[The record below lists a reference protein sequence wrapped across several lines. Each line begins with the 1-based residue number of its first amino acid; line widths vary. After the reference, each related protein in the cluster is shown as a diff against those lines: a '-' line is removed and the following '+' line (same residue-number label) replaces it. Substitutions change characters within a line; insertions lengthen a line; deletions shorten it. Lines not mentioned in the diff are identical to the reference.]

1 MGEMVAIGR
10 RNFLKIT
17 AAAGGGLLVGF
28 YLPER
33 ASAGEPVSSDPAAF
47 VPNAWIRVGT
57 DDVVTLMV
65 ASSEMGQ
72 GVMTAIPML
81 AADEMDADWS
91 RVRIETAPAA
101 RAYFNPLIGQQ
112 LTGGSTAVRAFWMP
126 VRQAG
131 AAARA
136 VLLDAAAETWQVPAA
151 ECRTENGAVI
161 HPPSGRRLGYGA
173 LARRAATLPVPKTVF
188 LKEPSEFRLIGTPVP
203 RVDTHAKVT
212 GKAVFGQDVQLRGML
227 TALVLRCPVF
237 GGKLAGFEAAA
248 ALAVPG
254 VRRVFAIDSGV
265 AVVAD
270 GFWPAKVGRDALR
283 VRWEEGALAGLS
295 SALIEQRF
303 QAAAR
308 RPGAVARS
316 VGNAGAAE
324 VRSAR
329 KLDAIYQVP
338 YLAHAC
344 MEPMNCTAD
353 VRPDGCDIW
362 VPTQAQTGA
371 QQTAVRITGLAEERV
386 RIHTTFLGGGFGR
399 RSEQDFVAEAVQISK
414 AVGAPVKLQWT
425 REDDMR
431 HDFYRPATYNRLS
444 AGIGAHGALQ
454 SWRHHIVGPS
464 IFARVFPKSVK
475 NGIDPTSVEG
485 AANLPYAVP
494 NIHVSYVLDDPG
506 VPVGFWRSVGSS
518 QNTFVTECFLDEI
531 AHATG
536 KDPYQL
542 RRSLLKKHPRHLA
555 VLELAASKAGW
566 GSPSPPGRHR
576 GIAVAGS
583 FGSYVAEVAEV
594 SISERGRLRV
604 HRVVCAVDCG
614 MVVNPDTVVA
624 QMESAIVFGL
634 SAALADE
641 ITIKDGRVQQ
651 SNFDNY
657 PVLRMDNM
665 PEIEVHIVHS
675 AESPGG
681 IGEPGTPPIAPAVAN
696 AVFAA
701 TGRPVRRLPIRVG

>member
-1 MGEMVAIGR
+1 MGEMVTIGR
-10 RNFLKIT
+10 RSFLKIS
-17 AAAGGGLLVGF
+17 AAAGGGLLIGF
-28 YLPER
+28 SLPAR
-33 ASAGEPVSSDPAAF
+33 ASQIGTDPAAAEF
-47 VPNAWIRVGT
+47 APNAWIRVSP
-57 DDVVTLMV
+57 DNVVTLMV

-101 RAYFNPLIGQQ
+101 REYFNPLIGQQ

-131 AAARA
+131 ATARA
-136 VLLDAAAETWQVPAA
+136 MLLEAAAATWGVPAA
-151 ECRTENGAVI
+151 QCRADNGTVVHRA
-161 HPPSGRRLGYGA
+161 SGRQLSYGA
-173 LARRAATLPVPKTVF
+173 LADKAAVLPVPKSVV
-188 LKEPSEFRLIGTPVP
+188 LKEPSEFRLIGTPVS
-203 RVDTHAKVT
+203 RVDTPAKVA
-212 GKAVFGQDVQLRGML
+212 GKAVFGQDVRLPGML

-237 GGKLAGFEAAA
+237 GGRLAGFDAAA
-248 ALAVPG
+248 ARAIPG
-254 VRRVFAIDSGV
+254 VRAVFAIESGV

-270 GFWPAKVGRDALR
+270 GFWSAKTGRDALR
-283 VRWEEGALAGLS
+283 ARWDEGANAALS
-295 SALIEQRF
+295 SAVIERRF
-303 QAAAR
+303 EEAAR
-308 RPGAVARS
+308 RPGAVARN

-324 VRSAR
+324 ASSTRR
-329 KLDAIYQVP
+329 LNAIYEVP
-338 YLAHAC
+338 FLAHAC

-353 VRPDGCDIW
+353 VRLDRCDVW

-371 QQTAVRITGLAEERV
+371 QRTAAAITGLPEGQV
-386 RIHTTFLGGGFGR
+386 MIHTTFLGGGFGR
-399 RSEQDFVAEAVQISK
+399 RSEQDFVSEAVQISK
-414 AVGAPVKLQWT
+414 TVRAPVKLLWT
-425 REDDMR
+425 REDDMQ
-431 HDFYRPATYNRLS
+431 HDFYRPATYNLLS
-444 AGIGAHGALQ
+444 AGIGGRGALL

-464 IFARVFPKSVK
+464 IFARVFPKSIK

-494 NIHVSYVLDDPG
+494 NIHVTYVLDDPG

-518 QNTFVTECFLDEI
+518 QNTFVTECFLDEV

-536 KDPYQL
+536 KDPYQM
-542 RRSLLKKHPRHLA
+542 RRALLKKHPRHLA
-555 VLELAASKAGW
+555 VLDLAARQADW
-566 GSPSPPGRHR
+566 GRPLPPGRHH

-594 SISERGRLRV
+594 SISAHGGVRV

-614 MVVNPDTVVA
+614 MVVNPDTVKA
-624 QMESAIVFGL
+624 QMESGIVYGL

-651 SNFDNY
+651 SNFDDY
-657 PVLRMDNM
+657 PVLRMDSM
-665 PEIEVHIVHS
+665 PEIEVHIVRS
-675 AESPGG
+675 AEPPGG

-701 TGRPVRRLPIRVG
+701 TGRPIRRLPIRIA